1 MPKAILK
8 AIDDKWRVLIIDD
21 DLEVIY
27 TDPLTHSKALEI
39 ANDYNR
45 KELIV
50 RLGMLQEKDKLRGKI
65 LSLNSVRLYQIAKSS
80 RRVGT

>member
-1 MPKAILK
+1 
-8 AIDDKWRVLIIDD
+8 VVIIDD
-21 DLEVIY
+21 DLEAIY

-65 LSLNSVRLYQIAKSS
+65 LSLS
-80 RRVGT
+80 

>member
-8 AIDDKWRVLIIDD
+8 AIDDKWRVVIIDD
-21 DLEVIY
+21 DLEAIY
-27 TDPLTHSKALEI
+27 TDSLTHSKALEI

-50 RLGMLQEKDKLRGKI
+50 RLGMLQEKDKLRVKI
-65 LSLNSVRLYQIAKSS
+65 LSLN
-80 RRVGT
+80 